1 MINLKHG
8 KIIYSKSFQCKT
20 NKKLNNVIIIIYL
33 IIIMDIK
40 LVKGR
45 RYLFH
50 NKKLQF
56 SFRANFID
64 IITRGDGFKT
74 LRVDNYIY
82 ESGEKLISELVAM
95 PFSWIDKI
103 ESLVDITNGSNNRL
117 CNDVLL
123 EIDSFL

>member
-1 MINLKHG
+1 MN
-8 KIIYSKSFQCKT
+8 
-20 NKKLNNVIIIIYL
+20 
-33 IIIMDIK
+33 IK

-50 NKKLQF
+50 NQKFQF
-56 SFRANFID
+56 RFRANFID

-74 LRVDNYIY
+74 LRVDKYIY
-82 ESGEKLISELVAM
+82 ESSEKLISELVAM
-95 PFSWIDKI
+95 PYSWIDKI
-103 ESLVDITNGSNNRL
+103 ETLVDIISSSNVDIISSSNVDIISTSNNTL